1 MSPPSRMR
9 DLATLGWDDA
19 WSAAF
24 EPYRDECLTPGRI
37 AVPHRGEY
45 DVVTA
50 ETELRAKIAPRL
62 RRSSAVAELPVVGDN
77 RQIEAGGPAS
87 FLGRLKEPRGSSLS
101 GRPD

>member
-1 MSPPSRMR
+1 MSPPSRVR
-9 DLATLGWDDA
+9 DLATLGWDDV

-50 ETELRAKIAPRL
+50 ETGLRAKIAPQL
-62 RRSSAVAELPVVGDN
+62 AAADRRALVEPQSLVGPRWPGADQWFAVTA
-77 RQIEAGGPAS
+77 
-87 FLGRLKEPRGSSLS
+87 
-101 GRPD
+101 